1 MAIAR
6 ITLYKGITN
15 IIDLVVKKNKIAL
28 PLELTNTDTFVVH
41 LIELSTNLPVAVINQ
56 TESDNGIV
64 EMTDLI
70 NGKISITFK
79 PELVATLKSLR
90 GTQADN
96 YYVRPTY
103 KLLIEAETENQGRF
117 IVTLDRVGIN

>member
-15 IIDLVVKKNKIAL
+15 IIDLIVKKNKIAL
-28 PLELTNTDTFVVH
+28 PLELTNTDTFIVH
-41 LIELSTNLPVAVINQ
+41 LIELSTNLPIATINQ

-79 PELVATLKSLR
+79 PELVTTLKSLR

-117 IVTLDRVGIN
+117 IVTLDKVGIN

>member
-1 MAIAR
+1 MAVAR

-15 IIDLVVKKNKIAL
+15 IIDLVIKKNKIAL
-28 PLELTNTDTFVVH
+28 PLELTNTDTFIVH
-41 LIELSTNLPVAVINQ
+41 LIELSTNSPIAVINQ

-70 NGKISITFK
+70 DGKISITFK

-90 GTQADN
+90 GSQADN

-103 KLLIEAETENQGRF
+103 KLLIEAETTNQGRF
-117 IVTLDRVGIN
+117 IVTLNRVGIN